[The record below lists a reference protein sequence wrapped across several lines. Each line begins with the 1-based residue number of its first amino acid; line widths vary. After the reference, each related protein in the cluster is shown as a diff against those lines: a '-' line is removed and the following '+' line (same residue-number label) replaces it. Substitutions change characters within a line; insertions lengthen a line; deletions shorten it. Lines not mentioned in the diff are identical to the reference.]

1 MCSTD
6 LSVAKFTV
14 TPKKVGEV
22 GRDRASVA
30 IAACPNG
37 QFGLLLSTSHIK
49 IIATHWNKEAMA
61 DRIHL
66 QLLGKKKLREFKRKS
81 LIHNT
86 LNHPSNCPDPP
97 SSNDHLFW
105 SLQSSLNFTSMNGK
119 KTICYNCLHRNDI
132 CSRVILFTNRLQNV
146 VNQSGVWL
154 VE

>member
-1 MCSTD
+1 MLHRPICGKIHSD
-6 LSVAKFTV
+6 AKKGWRGWKGSGISSYCRLSKWSIRTSAINKSYKDYSDPLKQRGNGRPH
-14 TPKKVGEV
+14 TP
-22 GRDRASVA
+22 S
-30 IAACPNG
+30 
-37 QFGLLLSTSHIK
+37 
-49 IIATHWNKEAMA
+49 ATW
-61 DRIHL
+61 
-66 QLLGKKKLREFKRKS
+66 KKKLREFKRKS

-146 VNQSGVWL
+146 VNQSGV
-154 VE
+154 